1 MLVCTIA
8 LKGVH
13 GGEMRQK
20 SLYLSLAALIMS
32 SAAWADIIQIDDL
45 TDGPTVSLI
54 NNVPSQPASVSQ
66 SGSISNLVV
75 DGETVTFTYTLPA
88 NLTFGGNFNAYRQM
102 LEGQPDG
109 DSLASGVSD
118 IFRAVWLQGASTA
131 AISFSSDPDTIP
143 LDDATKLP
151 DIMESGA
158 FQSVVTVP
166 TLNLDFQVASDVP
179 EPSSLL
185 GCAGILSAITVGLYR
200 RRIWR

>member
-1 MLVCTIA
+1 
-8 LKGVH
+8 
-13 GGEMRQK
+13 
-20 SLYLSLAALIMS
+20 
-32 SAAWADIIQIDDL
+32 
-45 TDGPTVSLI
+45 
-54 NNVPSQPASVSQ
+54 
-66 SGSISNLVV
+66 V